1 MGIRNPQISDSV
13 EIHSFES
20 ALVDPPFRGNQ
31 IGKKYSVNP
40 LSIQKQCTMGL
51 IAVTLPNGR
60 LMCSERPLIGQPLPV
75 RALIGRLRP
84 VRAYMCLGSD
94 VGFAM
99 PGVHWSQVGLHHQY
113 AQLGSVINPAGT
125 KGINRDSF
133 TRTLKIRAMGWMTK
147 PYTTCFLMATVVF
160 FSLSV
165 LPWFSSHMSRSTPRG
180 LAKGPQPDW

>member
-1 MGIRNPQISDSV
+1 
-13 EIHSFES
+13 
-20 ALVDPPFRGNQ
+20 
-31 IGKKYSVNP
+31 
-40 LSIQKQCTMGL
+40 MGL

-125 KGINRDSF
+125 KGIRDSF

-160 FSLSV
+160 F
-165 LPWFSSHMSRSTPRG
+165 FFTKRSSMVFFPHEQANPTWVS
-180 LAKGPQPDW
+180 KGPTT